1 MFTIKENE
9 SLAAHSTF
17 RLGGVAR
24 FATTVDNLNDLQAAL
39 VWAKEK
45 KVPWRVLGGGSNLLV
60 SDNGF
65 AGLIIWY
72 ADKNII
78 INSDGTVLVG
88 AGATTALVAGQTVA
102 AGWSD
107 FAWGAGVPGTIGGA
121 IYGNAGA
128 NGQETK
134 DVIDEVSVWLD
145 GKMVVF
151 KNSDCQFAYRHSV
164 FKTLNN
170 FVILSARLKLNN
182 FSRELAGQRLKDVL
196 QYRVATQPK
205 GLASSGCVFKN
216 YEPTT
221 EEIAGLAAHGV
232 PPEFLA
238 ARRIPAGWLI
248 EQSGLKGRRVNG
260 AEVSVVH
267 ANFIVTDG
275 AATATDIF
283 ALIAIIKEEVFEK
296 FAVQLTEE
304 LTLL

>member
-9 SLAAHSTF
+9 SLAIHSTF
-17 RLGGVAR
+17 RLGGIAR

-45 KVPWRVLGGGSNLLV
+45 NLPWRVLGGGSNLLV
-60 SDNGF
+60 SDQGF

-72 ADKNII
+72 ADKNIS

-121 IYGNAGA
+121 VYGNAGA

-145 GKMVVF
+145 DKIIVF
-151 KNSDCQFAYRHSV
+151 KNFDCQFDYRHSV

-182 FSRELAGQRLKDVL
+182 FSRELAGQRLKEVL
-196 QYRVATQPK
+196 RYRVATQPK

-216 YEPTT
+216 YESTP
-221 EEIAGLAAHGV
+221 EEIESLVAKAV
-232 PPEFLA
+232 PPEFLN

-248 EQSGLKGRRVNG
+248 EQAGLKKRRVNG
-260 AEVSVVH
+260 AEVSAVH
-267 ANFIVTDG
+267 ANFIVTDET
-275 AATATDIF
+275 ATATDIF
-283 ALIAIIKEEVFEK
+283 ALIAIIKEEVFKK